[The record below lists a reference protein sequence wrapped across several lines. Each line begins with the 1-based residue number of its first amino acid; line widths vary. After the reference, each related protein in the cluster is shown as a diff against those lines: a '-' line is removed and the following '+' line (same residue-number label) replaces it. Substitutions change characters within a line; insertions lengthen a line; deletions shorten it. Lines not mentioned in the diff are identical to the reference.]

1 MVKCEWKSNSVE
13 EEEAP
18 SKYCGH
24 LCPPN
29 HLSSHP
35 AHLTHLS
42 WYFSHPSAHPPPLPT
57 HSSIHLPFFL
67 STVYSSICLPTY
79 PPISHSP
86 THPPIHP
93 FILPR
98 TVDLFI
104 HLLLST
110 PYCLSTHSTF
120 LPIYLLMLPQTRLPI
135 RVLLFH
141 PAIHHLIYLLAHLL
155 IILLSHPPTYPHVF
169 LSVN

>member
-1 MVKCEWKSNSVE
+1 MVTS
-13 EEEAP
+13 AP
-18 SKYCGH
+18 LTIYPPTQHTSPICHGIFLIRLPIHHPFLPTLPYISPSF
-24 LCPPN
+24 CPQ
-29 HLSSHP
+29 SI
-35 AHLTHLS
+35 
-42 WYFSHPSAHPPPLPT
+42 HPSAYLLTHPS
-57 HSSIHLPFFL
+57 HIHLP
-67 STVYSSICLPTY
+67 I
-79 PPISHSP
+79 
-86 THPPIHP
+86 HPPIHP